1 MLSSCAT
8 RRGEAFG
15 SRSPRF
21 AVGGGGGS
29 DPQLTVL
36 LPSLQGV
43 PVAYDNV
50 KVVGE
55 LGDIHD
61 DQGFIHLNVEADF
74 VIFSP
79 KKGKKMV
86 VCKCVGINII
96 KLGLLLSKTTV

>member
-1 MLSSCAT
+1 M
-8 RRGEAFG
+8 
-15 SRSPRF
+15 
-21 AVGGGGGS
+21 VGVV
-29 DPQLTVL
+29 PQLTVL
-36 LPSLQGV
+36 IPSLQGV

-61 DQGFIHLNVEADF
+61 DQGFIHLDVEADF

-86 VCKCVGINII
+86 VCKCIDITLT
-96 KLGLLLSKTTV
+96 KLGLSPSETTV